1 MTVALLDRLKEERG
15 IIQEQ
20 IVSTPVTYDVMGK
33 INFDIGKLQ
42 FIDYLLDEVLD
53 DDLRLMLEEK
63 HGST

>member
-20 IVSTPVTYDVMGK
+20 VVSTPVTYDVMGK

-42 FIDYLLDEVLD
+42 FIDYLLDELLD
-53 DDLRLMLEEK
+53 DDLRLILEEK